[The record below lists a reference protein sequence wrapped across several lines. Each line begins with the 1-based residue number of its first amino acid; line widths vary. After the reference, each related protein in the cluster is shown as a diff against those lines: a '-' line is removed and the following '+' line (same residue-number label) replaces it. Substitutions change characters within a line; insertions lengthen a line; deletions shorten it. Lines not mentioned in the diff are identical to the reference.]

1 MDLQKEL
8 KSIREIQRR
17 NRLEFERK
25 DKALNEKLIAIEE
38 IAQREQTDDYSKFEL
53 QVIKANLRKGISIEQ
68 QKKLKRKS
76 TH

>member
-25 DKALNEKLIAIEE
+25 DKELTQKLMAIEE
-38 IAQREQTDDYSKFEL
+38 IAQKEQTTDYSSLEL
-53 QVIKANLRKGISIEQ
+53 QVIKANLRKGISLEQ
-68 QKKLKRKS
+68 QKKIFKKS
-76 TH
+76 T